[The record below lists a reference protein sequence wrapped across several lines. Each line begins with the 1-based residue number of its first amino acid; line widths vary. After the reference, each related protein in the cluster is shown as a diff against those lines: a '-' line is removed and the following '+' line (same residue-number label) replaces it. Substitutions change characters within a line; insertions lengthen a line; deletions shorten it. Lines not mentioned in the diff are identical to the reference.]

1 MKNGKLIMLP
11 LLSATFLLSSCNNVN
26 PDKSSSN
33 SDKSDNTSSFESS
46 SEDKK
51 NSNNSSSNSTEEGA
65 DTNLEILKKAV
76 SNTVSKNGF
85 KSVASPIKTTVAGKK
100 YESSAADADAIKKT
114 NWDAIINVDSL
125 TYSSTH
131 LNDDFSLEEINQSLK
146 IDDLNIQPNK
156 YGIAPL
162 FMEHGAVATNKAIA
176 ALDISTNF
184 YYAGEAYKDRL
195 YYDDYNSNGEESD
208 LGLLVEIAKNPM
220 LKKLDEAGYSVYKND
235 DVNQGP
241 SFSINP
247 KGYLQ
252 LTIDEAEEDTSKTD
266 VISYDVGDLVLD
278 FLSGTTIEFN
288 DNFISTK
295 SGSTYTLSVNFSSKE
310 VKDCVNDFIDSLDDD
325 WEFKLPVE
333 EDSPFADIVVTKETL
348 KTISEKVFDSLE
360 VKKFDYSINYN
371 ENKLI
376 SSKLDFDLTID
387 DSVYESYLKNKESDD
402 EDTTSTVVGVSSLN
416 FSSSIAFS
424 TYEKTSDDASQEK
437 LSEHL
442 WDFAGLPSKE
452 DLADENKYP
461 LQELPK
467 KKETTQE

>member
-33 SDKSDNTSSFESS
+33 SDKSDNTSSFDSF

-51 NSNNSSSNSTEEGA
+51 NSNNSSSNSIHEGA

-114 NWDAIINVDSL
+114 NWDAIINIDSL

-131 LNDDFSLEEINQSLK
+131 LNDDFSLEGINQSLK

-162 FMEHGAVATNKAIA
+162 FKEHGAITTNKMIA

-208 LGLLVEIAKNPM
+208 LTLLVEMAEKTM

-235 DVNQGP
+235 DVNQGA

-252 LTIDEAEEDTSKTD
+252 LTIDETEEDTSKSD
-266 VISYDVGDLVLD
+266 VISYDVGDIVLD
-278 FLSGTTIEFN
+278 FLSGTKIEFN

-295 SGSTYTLSVNFSSKE
+295 SDSTYTLSINFSSKE

-402 EDTTSTVVGVSSLN
+402 EDATSSVVGVSSLN

-424 TYEKTSDDASQEK
+424 TYEKTSEDESQEK